1 MNFLDLIISI
11 FPQAPAEVEQPF
23 RSNSPRADT
32 LRRSECEVFPFQFCP
47 TPSEPRKSPSGE
59 KTACPFLSLP
69 TKNLNILMPFYYFF
83 NTILDQIISSIGSK

>member
-59 KTACPFLSLP
+59 KTACPL
-69 TKNLNILMPFYYFF
+69 NLNILMPFYYFF